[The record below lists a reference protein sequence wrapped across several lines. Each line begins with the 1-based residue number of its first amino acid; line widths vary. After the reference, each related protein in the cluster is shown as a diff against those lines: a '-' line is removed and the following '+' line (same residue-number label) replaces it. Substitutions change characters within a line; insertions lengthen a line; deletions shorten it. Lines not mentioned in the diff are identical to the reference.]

1 MPKVRD
7 AIRLVE
13 RDGWKHVR
21 TRGSHRHY
29 RHPTKLGIVTIAGK
43 LSKELAPKT
52 WNSIL
57 KQAKIQEGDQT

>member
-13 RDGWKHVR
+13 GDGWKHVR

-29 RHPTKLGIVTIAGK
+29 RHSTKTVIVTIAGK

-57 KQAKIQEGDQT
+57 KQAGIHEGGQS